1 MTKATTTLTRAGPL
15 AGGGIVTLTPIIDE
29 KSRDFGEW
37 HVIED
42 G

>member
-1 MTKATTTLTRAGPL
+1 MGVPGQERTLAR
-15 AGGGIVTLTPIIDE
+15 GGIVILTPIMDE